1 MRLMKA
7 LKENSML
14 LLKNAKI
21 VVKDNE
27 TKIVDILIEN
37 NTITRIADL
46 IEGECETIDCQN
58 QLLIPGGIDVHA
70 HLREPGY
77 EYKETIHTGTLAA
90 AKGGYTTIMAMPNVI
105 PFPDNVETIQAYQ
118 TKIAADANVNVI
130 PYACITKQEAGNEIV
145 DMKAIKALG
154 IHAFSDDGV
163 GVQQVDKMLE
173 AMQCAKAN
181 DVMIVAHTED
191 MHYRRPLACIH
202 EGMQNKRLGLIGI
215 PSECEW
221 VQVERDLKLALE
233 TGCKYHICHMSAKES
248 VALLRQYKQLG
259 ADVSGEVTTH
269 HLLLSEDDVENTN
282 HKMNPPLRSKED
294 RRALIEGLL
303 DGTIDFIANDH
314 APHGME
320 EKQKEMPKA
329 PFGIV
334 ALETSIPLI
343 YTHFVK
349 TNQMNLQTF
358 VECIA
363 TKPAQRFGF
372 HNKGVIAE
380 GYDADLTLLSEQEE
394 KIAIQDFVSLGK
406 NSPFDGYVVKGMPL
420 LTVVNGKIVFQKEE
434 A

>member
-1 MRLMKA
+1 
-7 LKENSML
+7 ML

-27 TKIVDILIEN
+27 TRVVDILIEN
-37 NTITRIADL
+37 GFIVRIAD
-46 IEGECETIDCQN
+46 IIDVDCEMYDCKQ
-58 QLLIPGGIDVHA
+58 QLVIPGGVDVHA

-77 EYKETIHTGTLAA
+77 EYKETIATGTAAA

-105 PFPDNVETIQAYQ
+105 PFPDNVETMKQYLS
-118 TKIAADANVNVI
+118 KIEKDAIVNVI

-145 DMKAIKALG
+145 DMKALKQLKIT
-154 IHAFSDDGV
+154 AFSDDGV

-173 AMQCAKAN
+173 AMQCAKQN

-191 MHYRRPLACIH
+191 MHYRKPLACVH
-202 EGMQNKRLGLIGI
+202 EGVQNKKKGWLGI

-233 TGCKYHICHMSAKES
+233 TGCKYHICHMSTKES
-248 VALLRQYKQLG
+248 VDLLRKYKALG
-259 ADVSGEVTTH
+259 ANVSGEVTTH
-269 HLLLSEDDVENTN
+269 HLLLSEEDVENTN
-282 HKMNPPLRSKED
+282 HKMNPPLRSKAD
-294 RRALIEGLL
+294 REALIEGLL

-314 APHGME
+314 APHSAE
-320 EKQKEMPKA
+320 EKEKPMEKA

-349 TNQMNLQTF
+349 SGKMSLQQF
-358 VECIA
+358 VEVIA
-363 TKPAQRFGF
+363 TKPANRFNFKNTGEIKEGF
-372 HNKGVIAE
+372 A
-380 GYDADLTLLSEQEE
+380 ADLVVVSEDVE
-394 KIAIQDFVSLGK
+394 KIDTNAFVSLGK
-406 NSPFDGYVVKGMPL
+406 NSPFGGYEVQGMPL
-420 LTVVNGKIVFQKEE
+420 LTVVNGRIVFQKEE